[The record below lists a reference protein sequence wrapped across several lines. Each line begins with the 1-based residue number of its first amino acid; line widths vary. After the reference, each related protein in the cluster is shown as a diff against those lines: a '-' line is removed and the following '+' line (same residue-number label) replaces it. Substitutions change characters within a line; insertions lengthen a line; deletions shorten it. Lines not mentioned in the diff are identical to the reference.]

1 MNVYL
6 AGIVLVVE
14 SVNVC
19 YQRVP
24 RLAKLL
30 AVLAVVTGVVKVLT
44 LHMVVQV

>member
-1 MNVYL
+1 MNVQ
-6 AGIVLVVE
+6 AWVVLME
-14 SVNVC
+14 SVNVR

-30 AVLAVVTGVVKVLT
+30 AVLAVVTRMVKVLA